1 MYELALIANTRDGI
15 NSNIKRR
22 SFFITSPI
30 LIYEKSEQLSP
41 LLRNY
46 YKFLLQNKKIN
57 KINMRNYETISS

>member
-30 LIYEKSEQLSP
+30 LIYEKSERLSP
-41 LLRNY
+41 LLKKY
-46 YKFLLQNKKIN
+46 YNFFIKNNKKI
-57 KINMRNYETISS
+57 KIIIINYENISS